1 MAGSFLPLEA
11 VVHQDGRILARCL
24 LRRGKFIIGH
34 ERKNEIV
41 VDADSIS
48 GRHARLAV
56 ASEEHFYLMDLDS
69 ANGTYVNGRAIEAEV
84 QVDVSSEIMIGQA
97 HLRFERGG
105 LPAGVFQHLP
115 ENFLRSSRYT
125 PGQVIIE
132 GRTSTIF
139 EAHDNI
145 LQRRVA
151 LKVLNR
157 TTMGSIAQVLAF
169 IRENQIVA
177 QLPHSS
183 ILPVYD
189 FGLDEEI
196 GLFSATRFIEGESLG
211 GLLTGMASGSSDAPH
226 ASLHTLLTI
235 FLKACDAVA
244 FAHASGVVHGC
255 LHPEAIIFGRYG
267 EVFVDHWGTAKIG
280 RPRDPER
287 PQLVAPE
294 VAATPPV
301 SRCISPEQAAE
312 VDELNPRAD
321 VYALGA
327 ILFRILTLRNFNS
340 GESDEEIIAA
350 ALHPNTSPGEALAAA
365 PAPPHIPGGA
375 IPDRLAALCAGA
387 LSFNREERF
396 STASDVKQEIAHWL
410 EHVADSNG
418 AAKNKR
424 STLFSRK

>member
-11 VVHQDGRILARCL
+11 VVHQDGRILSRVL

-56 ASEEHFYLMDLDS
+56 ASDEHFFLMDLDS
-69 ANGTYVNGRAIEAEV
+69 ANGTYVDGRAIESEV
-84 QVDVSSEIMIGQA
+84 QIDIDSEVMIGQA

-105 LPAGVFQHLP
+105 LPASVFRHLP
-115 ENFLRSSRYT
+115 ENFLCTSRYT
-125 PGQVIIE
+125 LGQVIIE

-139 EAHDNI
+139 EATDTI

-151 LKVLNR
+151 MKVLNR
-157 TTMGSIAQVLAF
+157 TTMTHVAQVLAF

-177 QLPHSS
+177 QLPHSG

-189 FGLDEEI
+189 LGLDDEI

-211 GLLTGMASGSSDAPH
+211 GLLNGMASGSKDSPH
-226 ASLHTLLTI
+226 ASLHMLLSI
-235 FLKACDAVA
+235 FLRACDTVA

-255 LHPEAIIFGRYG
+255 LHPETIIFGRYG

-280 RPRDPER
+280 PPRDAER

-294 VAATPPV
+294 VSAPPP
-301 SRCISPEQAAE
+301 ISCCLAPEQAAD
-312 VDELNPRAD
+312 VDVINARAD
-321 VYALGA
+321 VFALGA
-327 ILFRILTLRNFNS
+327 ILFRILTLRHFNN

-350 ALHPNTSPGEALAAA
+350 ALHPAASPGDALAAA
-365 PAPPHIPGGA
+365 PAPSHMPGGA
-375 IPDRLAALCAGA
+375 IPERLAAVCVGA
-387 LSFNREERF
+387 LSFDREERF
-396 STASDVKQEIAHWL
+396 SSASDIKQEIAHWL
-410 EHVADSNG
+410 EHSIDGNG
-418 AAKNKR
+418 ATKAKR
-424 STLFSRK
+424 TTLFNRR